1 MKRLVVLVGIIF
13 IGVVAAAGVFGAN
26 PEPAQTPSPEAGS
39 PPSKPADTQPSREA
53 KPLIGPALESP
64 RELLELLEQRRR
76 ALDKREEAVRTGEER
91 MASLKTELQGLVE
104 RTEKARQAIE
114 QADSDSRKASM
125 TQIAKMYEAM
135 PAEEAAARIEKMPT
149 KAAIQ
154 LLHQLKGKTA
164 GNILS
169 LVKPEVAAKLTER
182 YMAVPVHAVK

>member
-1 MKRLVVLVGIIF
+1 MNGRMALVGVIL
-13 IGVVAAAGVFGAN
+13 IGVMNTGSVLAAN
-26 PEPAQTPSPEAGS
+26 PDPGQTPSPETV
-39 PPSKPADTQPSREA
+39 PPATKAAEAQTPREV

-64 RELLELLEQRRR
+64 RELLEMLEQRRR
-76 ALDKREEAVRTGEER
+76 ALDRREEAVRTGEER
-91 MASLKTELQGLVE
+91 MASLKTELEGLVE
-104 RTEKARQAIE
+104 RTEKARQAME
-114 QADSDSRKASM
+114 QADNESRKASM
-125 TQIAKMYEAM
+125 SQIAKMYESM

-182 YMAVPVHAVK
+182 YMAVPVHAIK

>member
-1 MKRLVVLVGIIF
+1 MKRRMVLAGAISITVMTTL
-13 IGVVAAAGVFGAN
+13 AALATN
-26 PEPAQTPSPEAGS
+26 PEPGQTPSHEAVS
-39 PPSKPADTQPSREA
+39 PAAKPAEAPTPREA

-76 ALDKREEAVRTGEER
+76 ALDRREEAVRTGEER
-91 MASLKTELQGLVE
+91 MASLKTELEGLVE

-114 QADSDSRKASM
+114 QADTESRKTSM
-125 TQIAKMYEAM
+125 TQIAKMYESM

-169 LVKPEVAAKLTER
+169 LVKPDVAAKLTER
-182 YMAVPVHAVK
+182 YMAVPVHAIK